1 MLSSNHSVESVWND
15 DLLEMRPIQ
24 PSSKMQNDGSVRW
37 KPLDSQLKCNCK
49 VFEERLGGRSIAE
62 AFSGC

>member
-37 KPLDSQLKCNCK
+37 KPSSIRVNCNN
-49 VFEERLGGRSIAE
+49 
-62 AFSGC
+62 